1 VSISDER
8 LVQLQFE
15 VSAIKPSRRISM
27 SSADRV
33 DLLSIF
39 SELQSFRAA
48 AKVRANSEG
57 DGIRDDNFAE
67 RLREKMQRG
76 GVTLRDLEAATG
88 VSRSAISRAING
100 KPVWQGSFVALW
112 NWLASIPATGGEKV

>member
-15 VSAIKPSRRISM
+15 VSAIKPSRHISM

-48 AKVRANSEG
+48 AKVRTNSEG
-57 DGIRDDNFAE
+57 DG
-67 RLREKMQRG
+67 
-76 GVTLRDLEAATG
+76 EAKR
-88 VSRSAISRAING
+88 V
-100 KPVWQGSFVALW
+100 PHEVALAGFYEAQKAEVKAMPLYDQCCAIYQAMR
-112 NWLASIPATGGEKV
+112 NTALASIPATGGEKV